1 MKTMLKK
8 QIQACIRYF
17 VYLLGLTRAGRYFE
31 TLIVKAAMERCVEVV
46 QADMSFKFAAVNSLC
61 AWRYATLSTKEPETL
76 EWVDS
81 MPADAVLWDIGAN
94 IGLYSVYAAK
104 KRNCKVWAFE
114 PSVFNLEVL
123 ARNVHLNKLTTNICI
138 VPIALSNK
146 LGANQMRMTSTE
158 WGGALSTFGEPYGW
172 DGQHL
177 EQVFE
182 YRTLGLRM
190 ADAVQIF
197 GIPHPEYIKMDVD
210 GIEHLILSGGADIL
224 SKTQGV
230 LIEVN
235 EAFQEQAA
243 MCERLLTQAGLV
255 LKEKRQSEMISTSN
269 SGFQAAFNQIWT
281 RPSAIE

>member
-8 QIQACIRYF
+8 QFQSCIRYF

-31 TLIVKAAMERCVEVV
+31 TLIVKAAMDRCVDVV
-46 QADMSFKFAAVNSLC
+46 HADMSFKFAAVNALC
-61 AWRYATLSTKEPETL
+61 TWRYATLSSKEPETL

-81 MPADAVLWDIGAN
+81 MPTGAVLWDIGAN

-123 ARNVHLNKLTTNICI
+123 ARNVHLNMLTSNICI

-146 LGANQMRMTSTE
+146 LGASQMRMTSME
-158 WGGALSTFGEPYGW
+158 WGGALSTFGESYGW
-172 DGQHL
+172 DGERL

-182 YRTLGLRM
+182 YKTLGLRM
-190 ADAVQIF
+190 ADAGQIF
-197 GIPHPEYIKMDVD
+197 EIPQPDYIKMDVD

-235 EAFQEQAA
+235 EGFQEQAT
-243 MCERLLTQAGLV
+243 MCEKLLTQAGLV
-255 LKEKRQSEMISTSN
+255 LKEKRQSEMVATST
-269 SGFQAAFNQIWT
+269 SGFQNGFNQIWM
-281 RPSAIE
+281 RPSTVE

>member
-1 MKTMLKK
+1 MKTMIKK

-46 QADMSFKFAAVNSLC
+46 QADMSFKFAAVNALC

-76 EWVDS
+76 EWIDS
-81 MPADAVLWDIGAN
+81 MPSDAVLWDIGAN

-114 PSVFNLEVL
+114 PSVFNLEVF
-123 ARNVHLNKLTTNICI
+123 ARNVHLNKLTSNICI

-146 LGANQMRMTSTE
+146 LGASQMRMTAME
-158 WGGALSTFGEPYGW
+158 WGGALSTFGESYGW
-172 DGQHL
+172 DGERL

-190 ADAVQIF
+190 DDVVRVF
-197 GIPHPEYIKMDVD
+197 GIPHPAYIKMDVD

-235 EAFQEQAA
+235 EAFQEQAS
-243 MCERLLTQAGLV
+243 MCQKLLTQAGLV
-255 LKEKRQSEMISTSN
+255 LKEKRQSEMISTSM
-269 SGFQAAFNQIWT
+269 SGFQTAFNQIWM
-281 RPSAIE
+281 RPSAVE